1 MASSTVYATCSETT
15 MSEPKSKLEVRV
27 VRAVFISLA
36 AAIWATGWFLGD
48 PASVIAGAAGM
59 LCVYGALDA
68 TVELRRR
75 RP

>member
-1 MASSTVYATCSETT
+1 MTTEETT

-48 PASVIAGAAGM
+48 PASVLIGAAGM
-59 LCVYGALDA
+59 LCVYGAVDGTL
-68 TVELRRR
+68 ELLRRR
-75 RP
+75 P

>member
-1 MASSTVYATCSETT
+1 MTTEETT
-15 MSEPKSKLEVRV
+15 MSETKSKLEVRV

-75 RP
+75 RR